1 MSTAHIPIY
10 RAVMEDSTR
19 WAEATRA
26 LLATR
31 RQTLFNLIGSP
42 GAGKT
47 ALLEAL
53 ARELR
58 GRARFAVIEGD
69 CAGTRD
75 AERLAAQNV
84 PAVQIVTG
92 DGCHMPAESI
102 HQVLRDLPHAD
113 LDFVLVE
120 NVGNLVCP
128 AAFDIG
134 ETAKLAVLSLTEGED
149 KPLKYPTL
157 FRQAAGTVLSK
168 MDLLPHL
175 RFDLA
180 RCRAAL
186 HQVNTAAPVFEV
198 SGKTGQGISVFADWL
213 LAKATPAVR
222 AGNSP
227 RPV

>member
-1 MSTAHIPIY
+1 MSHTHIPVY

-19 WAEATRA
+19 WAETTRV
-26 LLATR
+26 LLAER
-31 RQTLFNLIGSP
+31 RQKMFNFIGSP

-53 ARELR
+53 ARVLK

-75 AERLAAQNV
+75 AERLAAQGV
-84 PAVQIVTG
+84 QVVQIVTG
-92 DGCHMPAESI
+92 DGCHLPAESI
-102 HQVLRDLPHAD
+102 HQVLRDLPATG
-113 LDFVLVE
+113 LNFVLVE

-134 ETAKLAVLSLTEGED
+134 ETAKLAVLSVTEGED

-157 FRQAAGTVLSK
+157 FHQAAATILTK

-180 RCRAAL
+180 QCRAEL
-186 HQVNTAAPVFEV
+186 HQVNAATPVFEL
-198 SGKTGQGISVFADWL
+198 SGKTGQGVSTFTDWL
-213 LAKATPAVR
+213 LRQK
-222 AGNSP
+222 
-227 RPV
+227 

>member
-1 MSTAHIPIY
+1 MSHTHIPIY

-26 LLATR
+26 LLTER
-31 RQTLFNLIGSP
+31 RQKLFNFIGSP

-53 ARELR
+53 ARALK
-58 GRARFAVIEGD
+58 GRVQFAVIEGD

-75 AERLAAQNV
+75 AERLAAEGVQ
-84 PAVQIVTG
+84 AVQIVTG
-92 DGCHMPAESI
+92 AGCHLPAESV
-102 HQVLRDLPHAD
+102 HQVLRDLPATG

-134 ETAKLAVLSLTEGED
+134 ETAKLAVLSVTEGED

-157 FRQAAGTVLSK
+157 FRQAAATVLTK
-168 MDLLPHL
+168 VDLLPHL
-175 RFDLA
+175 RFNLA
-180 RCRAAL
+180 KCRAAL
-186 HQVNTAAPVFEV
+186 HQIKAAAPVFEL
-198 SGKTGQGISVFADWL
+198 SGKTGQGIGAFADWL
-213 LAKATPAVR
+213 LRQK
-222 AGNSP
+222 
-227 RPV
+227 